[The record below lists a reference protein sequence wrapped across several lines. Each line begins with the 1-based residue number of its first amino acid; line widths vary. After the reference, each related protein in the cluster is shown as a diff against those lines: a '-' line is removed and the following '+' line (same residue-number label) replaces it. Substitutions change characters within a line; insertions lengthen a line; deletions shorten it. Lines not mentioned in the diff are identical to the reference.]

1 MSGNMS
7 SPPALW
13 QIADN
18 AQLKFRF
25 WDDECVLYHG
35 ASGDTHRLPE
45 LVGRLLQQLLQ
56 APATTAA
63 LAESINLHEEDVNS
77 ALRQMS
83 QLGITVVRA

>member
-1 MSGNMS
+1 MST
-7 SPPALW
+7 PPALW

-45 LVGRLLQQLLQ
+45 LVGKLLQQLLQ
-56 APATTAA
+56 APADTAA
-63 LAESINLHEEDVNS
+63 LADSINLHEEDVVS
-77 ALRQMS
+77 ILHHMS
-83 QLGITVVRA
+83 HLGIAVVCA